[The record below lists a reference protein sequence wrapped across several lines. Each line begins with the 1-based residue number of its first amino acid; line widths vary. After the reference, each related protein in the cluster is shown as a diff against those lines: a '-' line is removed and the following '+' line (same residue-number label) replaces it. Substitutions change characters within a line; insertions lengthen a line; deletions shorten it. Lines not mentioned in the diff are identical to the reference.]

1 MKLVSS
7 AKICV
12 GPAFASLWRGRRR
25 ACRAV
30 ASSVGGWAVLL
41 GLGLIGP
48 SRVHAETSLSATE
61 VIQNAVA
68 RAQQADT
75 QARPGYTYTKLTL
88 TEEIDAQGKV
98 KERKQRVY
106 QVLFQGGSTCLKL
119 VTVNGG
125 RPDEAEVKKQYD
137 NQMNAR
143 HWFGQSKSGKGDS
156 RENFLTTEL
165 VARYN
170 FKLVGQELVNGR
182 LAYQIAFEPR
192 SPEGPEHRVLD
203 RFFNRL
209 SGTVWID
216 VQEFEI
222 ARAEVRL
229 SSEVNLLWGAV
240 GSLKKLAY
248 TLTRTRV
255 ADGLWFNTFSS
266 GDFQGRKLTDS
277 LRIKTSSHSSNFRS
291 LGLPS

>member
-1 MKLVSS
+1 MV
-7 AKICV
+7 
-12 GPAFASLWRGRRR
+12 R
-25 ACRAV
+25 
-30 ASSVGGWAVLL
+30 
-41 GLGLIGP
+41 
-48 SRVHAETSLSATE
+48 AETSLSATE

-68 RAQQADT
+68 RVQQADT
-75 QARPGYTYTKLTL
+75 QARSGYTYTKLTL

-98 KERKQRVY
+98 KERKERVY

-125 RPDEAEVKKQYD
+125 PPDGAEVKKHSD

-156 RENFLTTEL
+156 RENFLTPEL

-170 FKLVGQELVNGR
+170 FKLVGQEPVNGR

-192 SPEGPEHRVLD
+192 SPEWPERRVLD
-203 RFFNRL
+203 RFFNRI

-248 TLTRTRV
+248 TLTRTRM

-277 LRIKTSSHSSNFRS
+277 LRIKTSSQSSNFRP
-291 LGLPS
+291 LGLSF

>member
-1 MKLVSS
+1 MNLVRS

-48 SRVHAETSLSATE
+48 SRVRAATSLSATE

-68 RAQQADT
+68 RAQHADT
-75 QARPGYTYTKLTL
+75 QARAGYTYTKLTL

-119 VTVNGG
+119 
-125 RPDEAEVKKQYD
+125 E
-137 NQMNAR
+137 M
-143 HWFGQSKSGKGDS
+143 
-156 RENFLTTEL
+156 
-165 VARYN
+165 
-170 FKLVGQELVNGR
+170 VNGR

-266 GDFQGRKLTDS
+266 GDFQGRKLTDF
-277 LRIKTSSHSSNFRS
+277 LRIKTSSQSSNFRP